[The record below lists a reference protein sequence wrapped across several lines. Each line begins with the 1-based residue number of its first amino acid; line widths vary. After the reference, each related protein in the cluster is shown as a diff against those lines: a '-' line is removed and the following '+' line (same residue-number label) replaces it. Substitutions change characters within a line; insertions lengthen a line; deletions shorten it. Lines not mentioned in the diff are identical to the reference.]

1 MSCIEAIDSI
11 CRLSD
16 TILCHKYGKDKKYVG
31 KFGGL
36 CCMVFDQY
44 YLFYL
49 GPPKTPPLSSM
60 VLVLVA
66 VQEESIGDT
75 LPAL

>member
-11 CRLSD
+11 CCLYD
-16 TILCHKYGKDKKYVG
+16 TILCYKYGKDKKYVG

-36 CCMVFDQY
+36 CCMVFHQY

-49 GPPKTPPLSSM
+49 GQPKTPPLSSM

-66 VQEESIGDT
+66 VQEESIGEVP
-75 LPAL
+75 PAV